1 MKHRSVGFTLVEL
14 LVAIAITSVLVLLL
28 GNIVSAA
35 LKVWQQGRNRLDTSS
50 NARFILSR
58 IGDEISGAVAQSG
71 RIQFIEDY
79 PFSPG
84 PTSTAPTAENVFF
97 VAPYPNQQGGDLCAI
112 AYALDTNTHQLQRAF
127 KDSDQAWIVG
137 TANRYRAQG
146 YANAMEWRMVANGVL
161 EFEIQ
166 SYSQADID
174 APSPT
179 PAPRSAWDSEAAG
192 GSLPKHITLRLK
204 VVDDKTAIAL
214 GTFPPGPAYDRLIHE
229 KAREFLYDVTLRP
242 R

>member
-1 MKHRSVGFTLVEL
+1 MKQRNDGFTLVEL
-14 LVAIAITSVLVLLL
+14 LVALAITSVLVLLL

-35 LKVWQQGRNRLDTSS
+35 LKVWQQGRNRLDTFS

-58 IGDEISGAVAQSG
+58 IGDEISGAIAQSG
-71 RIQFIEDY
+71 RVQFVEDY

-84 PTSTAPTAENVFF
+84 PSATTPIAENVFF
-97 VAPYPNQQGGDLCAI
+97 VAPYPNQQAGDLCAI

-127 KDSDQAWIVG
+127 KDSDQAWTIG
-137 TANRYRAQG
+137 ATNRYRAQG
-146 YANAMEWRMVANGVL
+146 YANAMEWRTVANGVL

-174 APSPT
+174 SPSPT
-179 PAPRSAWDSEAAG
+179 PAPRSAWDSEAAS
-192 GSLPKHITLRLK
+192 GSLPKRITLRLK
-204 VVDDKTAIAL
+204 IVDDKTAIAL
-214 GTFPPGPAYDRLIHE
+214 GTLTPGSAFDRLVQE
-229 KAREFLYDVTLRP
+229 KAREFLYDITLRS